1 VGEAAGRSYLCSCLI
16 APLLS
21 HMFQHDAS
29 WIEACAWYMDR
40 TALNAKY
47 GINDTLDASGG
58 CFSMAYLYF
67 ACGCAPCLLIQELNH
82 IKAVQMGLAPGPGG
96 QLPQQ
101 KVMVM

>member
-1 VGEAAGRSYLCSCLI
+1 
-16 APLLS
+16 
-21 HMFQHDAS
+21 
-29 WIEACAWYMDR
+29 
-40 TALNAKY
+40 
-47 GINDTLDASGG
+47 
-58 CFSMAYLYF
+58 MAYCYF